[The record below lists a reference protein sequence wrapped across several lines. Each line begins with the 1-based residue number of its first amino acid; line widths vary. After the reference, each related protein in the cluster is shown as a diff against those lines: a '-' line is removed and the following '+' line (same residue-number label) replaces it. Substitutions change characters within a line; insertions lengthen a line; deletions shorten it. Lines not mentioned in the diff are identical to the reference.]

1 MVDASVPLDFM
12 ENYARVRERL
22 YGKPKQVVVSIPRK
36 KEEEPKKIAPVISIG
51 PFQQAINE
59 LKEDEKRMKNPL
71 LNGLKG
77 MKSREV
83 LEPVILKYKIS
94 YKELSGPSRVAKL
107 HQPRRHCFAVLRD
120 AGFSTPQIG
129 RLFNRDH
136 STVVHALQMWEKFIE
151 SGEYTV

>member
-1 MVDASVPLDFM
+1 MADGSVSLDFM

-22 YGKPKQVVVSIPRK
+22 YGKPKPVVVSIVRK
-36 KEEEPKKIAPVISIG
+36 KEEEKKEPAPVIPIG

-59 LKEDEKRMKNPL
+59 LKEDEKRMKHPL
-71 LNGLKG
+71 LSGLKG

-94 YKELSGPSRVAKL
+94 YKELSGPSRVAKYHL
-107 HQPRRHCFAVLRD
+107 PRRHCFAVLRE

-129 RLFNRDH
+129 KLFNRDH